1 MSEWCASRQAPA
13 GMYCVLEPGHEGDHE
28 NYEGYTWGTP
38 DFPAPVF
45 VDWHARAEEAEA
57 AIQRVRMIPQKAV
70 RAGSVGDTEAAWLK
84 GWNAAISAVTDAL
97 DGDGDK

>member
-57 AIQRVRMIPQKAV
+57 AIQRVRETVNKHASECPDGDDCYWVCEIV
-70 RAGSVGDTEAAWLK
+70 RALRSEW
-84 GWNAAISAVTDAL
+84 
-97 DGDGDK
+97 